1 MPFAAAVNAQVA
13 FRKQVIETV
22 LATDMKQHFAIVS
35 HFSTK
40 FAPLGMRRTSS
51 SPSSNGSPMATASA
65 GSMTCRVPLSRRGSS
80 RAASMAS
87 SVASMAL
94 STRDA
99 PLSLDAE
106 TLSLVMQLVMKC
118 ADLSNLAAEHPV
130 YWR

>member
-1 MPFAAAVNAQVA
+1 MPFAAAAQVA

-40 FAPLGMRRTSS
+40 FAPMGMRRTSS

-87 SVASMAL
+87 SVASMSL
-94 STRDA
+94 STCTDA
-99 PLSLDAE
+99 LLSLDAE